1 MAAAE
6 HVNHSSSIIIIALKR
21 TCKEL
26 QREAGKGKADILLL
40 TKFRCFWN
48 SFRQKNKTV
57 KKMDMKDLIAWVI
70 LGCLMGNS
78 EWAREGERKG
88 GGSGCTWEFVRC
100 GRNYRYSV
108 QFLDGFPQGV
118 LLYDSG
124 GHVSRRG

>member
-1 MAAAE
+1 MKKKKKKTDGKTMAAAE

-57 KKMDMKDLIAWVI
+57 KKI
-70 LGCLMGNS
+70 GY
-78 EWAREGERKG
+78 EGLNCVGYSGLPNGKFGVGKG
-88 GGSGCTWEFVRC
+88 GGEE
-100 GRNYRYSV
+100 
-108 QFLDGFPQGV
+108 
-118 LLYDSG
+118 
-124 GHVSRRG
+124 RRGKWVYLGVRQVWA